1 MRDRRAT
8 ARQRE
13 EAAVRAEMDQRR
25 QASFVTGWGVSST
38 SEHYGPLSGIHRI
51 GGPTLIHY
59 KILNDSDGPVSDV
72 VILIPP
78 EQENSPRGNLSIG
91 FLPPKSDRSTE
102 QRSTETLDIEFS
114 VPRAVP
120 FFFTDT
126 QGIRWFRDGQ
136 GGSSSGRTRSTPDC
150 PAHWQSSLPGK
161 PAEGSLAA
169 TRGRR
174 AADCPQPRRRPLR
187 GAAHE
192 E

>member
-1 MRDRRAT
+1 
-8 ARQRE
+8 
-13 EAAVRAEMDQRR
+13 MDQRR

-136 GGSSSGRTRSTPDC
+136 GGLFEWSDEIDARLSGPLAIVAAREARRG
-150 PAHWQSSLPGK
+150 LPGSD
-161 PAEGSLAA
+161 PG
-169 TRGRR
+169 TTG
-174 AADCPQPRRRPLR
+174 
-187 GAAHE
+187 G
-192 E
+192 